1 MAEQSIYANL
11 DNNDSYRIKS
21 SHGTWANARTGTGL
35 SVIADL
41 EISTYFSVS
50 YWISRGFLSFDV
62 PDFSPV
68 PPKSAVLRIRP
79 WTIYENS
86 AVSPN
91 LIMTKGFHS
100 NPLVIANW
108 APQTEETEN
117 FGQLSMVGFE
127 EQTYQYIPF
136 NASGLTLIESAYGST
151 LKLCLR
157 CQADVDNDPP
167 VTGGHRI
174 SYGTPSSDEPH
185 KPLLVLTFGAARS
198 QGYIL

>member
-1 MAEQSIYANL
+1 MAEQTIYPNL
-11 DNNDSYRIKS
+11 DTNAKYRIRS
-21 SHGTWANARTGTGL
+21 SYGSWTNARTGTGL
-35 SVIADL
+35 TVIADL
-41 EISTYFSVS
+41 SIDTYFSVS

-68 PPKSAVLRIRP
+68 PPKSAVLRVRV
-79 WTIYENS
+79 WTIYQTA
-86 AVSPN
+86 AVMPY

-117 FGQLSMVGFE
+117 YGQLSMVGFE
-127 EQTYQYIPF
+127 PQTYQYIPF
-136 NASGLTLIESAYGST
+136 NANGLTLIENAYGST

-174 SYGTPSSDEPH
+174 DYGTPSSDEPH